1 MPFDVDR
8 QYACIFPIDRRDCSD
23 TVNHALDCDCPASPT
38 ASIPAGG
45 LPPVCDPADQTKQI
59 YAKVYPTPRELLLAK
74 KMSQQ
79 KGGKQN
85 QGIAASLCP
94 IHTSE
99 HGDGDPLYGYRPAV
113 SAIVERLKNALA
125 AQCLP
130 TALTADA
137 SGKVPCLILEAL
149 PPGST
154 CDASKG
160 LSPAD
165 TKQGAAYL
173 ANLDATSGD
182 GDGGS
187 DFAGW
192 TVCQVSELV
201 GSDLDSNGSCT
212 SSSAAGWC
220 YVTGAAAGTCAQAI
234 KFSDKGS
241 PQTGAR
247 VSLQCIQQTGDTSGG
262 SASADGG
269 DGG

>member
-1 MPFDVDR
+1 MRRLMWCASALVLAAGCVPKTQVKPPYTGPTDSLAVVVGHLNDR
-8 QYACIFPIDRRDCSD
+8 NERIVSLRAEGDFSANLID
-23 TVNHALDCDCPASPT
+23 P
-38 ASIPAGG
+38 
-45 LPPVCDPADQTKQI
+45 QTK
-59 YAKVYPTPRELLLAK
+59 K
-74 KMSQQ
+74 
-79 KGGKQN
+79 
-85 QGIAASLCP
+85 
-94 IHTSE
+94 
-99 HGDGDPLYGYRPAV
+99 
-113 SAIVERLKNALA
+113 
-125 AQCLP
+125 
-130 TALTADA
+130 
-137 SGKVPCLILEAL
+137 
-149 PPGST
+149 
-154 CDASKG
+154 
-160 LSPAD
+160 
-165 TKQGAAYL
+165 
-173 ANLDATSGD
+173 ATSGD